1 MGHWKFGPL
10 LDSTSSSSSSCFH
23 SEFPFSCYKAMT
35 DPAKKALTIARTAR
49 NENFESFNFRPKV
62 GCILHR
68 LYRHRR
74 FHMILFKNSPP
85 SFHQLDYIAMLVQ
98 QMVCTQPSGPPY
110 YPLHSFSCNFFIIL
124 AESLREDAQ
133 IFIFQKPKKIFRKSC
148 SRNGPKPGRKAVY
161 PPICVCTFR
170 RFHNGLKRISAYSIL
185 FSASVDLT
193 LFDTWDPSLK
203 RDKSATAT
211 THIKND

>member
-1 MGHWKFGPL
+1 MGHWKFGPQL
-10 LDSTSSSSSSCFH
+10 STTLPFPN

-85 SFHQLDYIAMLVQ
+85 LFQQLDYIALLVQ
-98 QMVCTQPSGPPY
+98 QMVCTPHHRPTPF
-110 YPLHSFSCNFFIIL
+110 SFTFFLSCSNFFLL
-124 AESLREDAQ
+124 A
-133 IFIFQKPKKIFRKSC
+133 
-148 SRNGPKPGRKAVY
+148 
-161 PPICVCTFR
+161 
-170 RFHNGLKRISAYSIL
+170 
-185 FSASVDLT
+185 
-193 LFDTWDPSLK
+193 
-203 RDKSATAT
+203 
-211 THIKND
+211 

>member
-1 MGHWKFGPL
+1 MGHWKFGPQL
-10 LDSTSSSSSSCFH
+10 STTLPFPN

-74 FHMILFKNSPP
+74 FHMILFKNSLP

-110 YPLHSFSCNFFIIL
+110 YPLHSLSCNFFIIL
-124 AESLREDAQ
+124 AESLKDAQ
-133 IFIFQKPKKIFRKSC
+133 IFIFQKPKKSLESPALEMVQNPEGKQCIHRF
-148 SRNGPKPGRKAVY
+148 
-161 PPICVCTFR
+161 VCALLGDSTM
-170 RFHNGLKRISAYSIL
+170 
-185 FSASVDLT
+185 ASSGFQPTQSFFQQVL
-193 LFDTWDPSLK
+193 
-203 RDKSATAT
+203 
-211 THIKND
+211 I